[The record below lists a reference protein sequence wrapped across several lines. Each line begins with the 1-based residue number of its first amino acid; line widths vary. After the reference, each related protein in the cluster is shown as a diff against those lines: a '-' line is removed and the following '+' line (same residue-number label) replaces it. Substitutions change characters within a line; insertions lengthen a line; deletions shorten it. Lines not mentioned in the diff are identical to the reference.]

1 MNPDL
6 NYTIAKA
13 IQADRRRE
21 AEEARRRRR
30 SNKTSETPA
39 VSRPKP
45 VPYPGTRLTGTC
57 PAEGR

>member
-30 SNKTSETPA
+30 SKTA
-39 VSRPKP
+39 VPPVGGRPMA